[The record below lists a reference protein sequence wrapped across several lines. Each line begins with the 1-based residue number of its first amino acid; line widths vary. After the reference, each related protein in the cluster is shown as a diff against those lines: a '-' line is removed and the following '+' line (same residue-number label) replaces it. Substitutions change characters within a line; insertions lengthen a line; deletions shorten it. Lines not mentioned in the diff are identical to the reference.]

1 MIVQLS
7 LEPLFTS
14 PASTVAAPAP
24 SKVLLT
30 FCATATG
37 NVVSLIVAVAAT
49 ATDSFPD
56 ASTTRKYSVCAPV
69 SPQPYVSE
77 LVHGPVALLLIA

>member
-1 MIVQLS
+1 MDTFVIVQLS

-14 PASTVAAPAP
+14 LASTVAAPAP

-37 NVVSLIVAVAAT
+37 NVVSLIVTVAGT
-49 ATDSFPD
+49 TTDAFSD
-56 ASTTRKYSVCAPV
+56 ASTTRRYNVCAPV
-69 SPQPYVSE
+69 SVQS
-77 LVHGPVALLLIA
+77 